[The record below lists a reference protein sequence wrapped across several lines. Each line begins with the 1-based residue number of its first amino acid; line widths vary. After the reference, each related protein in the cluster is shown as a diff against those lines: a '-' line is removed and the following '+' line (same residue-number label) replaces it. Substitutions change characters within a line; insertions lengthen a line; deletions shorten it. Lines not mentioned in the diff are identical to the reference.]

1 MEINKRR
8 KIVVFLAMV
17 LGFVQLFYYGDVKAM
32 AKNKIVGSDDQVQYV
47 QDTEKVD
54 ALFDERGEL
63 ATDFDKNKERI
74 AQIDAELSNLGV
86 DFLSTSEVTQ
96 LLTKQNAD
104 KSMNIEQPLV
114 ALPTV
119 KNVTWTSTRQVTVY
133 RGKEYELQIIRGVP
147 NGDSSPLVRKEIKY
161 TCNKKN
167 FVAGATNVIK
177 VVGISV
183 LGSLPEIGGSITV
196 INTFYDAFKEYDKAI
211 KTTTTINDATV
222 AYSTAVSA
230 HSMYVFVKTKGAK
243 DAGNQI
249 VGYQG
254 NIAYFSTGMTAS
266 YFITKNGIAE
276 PTTVQKTVKGYS
288 TAPYYNNVYV
298 ELAAK
303 NYYNYKNGSKSI
315 KFNYM
320 QGKYQMTMLGSSA
333 YVTIP
338 SDGAF

>member
-147 NGDSSPLVRKEIKY
+147 NGDSSPLVRKEIK
-161 TCNKKN
+161 
-167 FVAGATNVIK
+167 
-177 VVGISV
+177 
-183 LGSLPEIGGSITV
+183 
-196 INTFYDAFKEYDKAI
+196 
-211 KTTTTINDATV
+211 
-222 AYSTAVSA
+222 
-230 HSMYVFVKTKGAK
+230 
-243 DAGNQI
+243 
-249 VGYQG
+249 
-254 NIAYFSTGMTAS
+254 
-266 YFITKNGIAE
+266 
-276 PTTVQKTVKGYS
+276 
-288 TAPYYNNVYV
+288 
-298 ELAAK
+298 
-303 NYYNYKNGSKSI
+303 
-315 KFNYM
+315 
-320 QGKYQMTMLGSSA
+320 
-333 YVTIP
+333 
-338 SDGAF
+338 